1 MHLYVLDNTLTVVAV
16 IDSFK
21 SLIWTTRYF
30 ECGDF
35 ELFLPAD
42 PDLLHYL
49 QEDYFI
55 IRDDDSSVMVIED
68 CEIQTDAENG
78 DFFIVTGRSLESI
91 LFRRVFLRQFN
102 LTSTGSLA
110 FAVWALVQE
119 CQTVRNPAT
128 GQPDPTKTYRQI
140 PNLDID
146 MIFPGTETIEAQFTG
161 QTLFDAIQMLIQARS
176 TGIRM
181 VITATKKMQIQLY
194 KGTEVPVTF
203 SPEYDNMISSKYTFS
218 KRNFANTVV
227 CAGEGEGTDRQITT
241 VIRGT
246 FANRP
251 SGLKLREIWVDARD
265 ISSNNGSIDGYTYS
279 RMLSERANE
288 KMAEHSIE
296 ESFEAQIEPNTTYR
310 YKTDYNLG
318 DIVTVE
324 NGYGVTS
331 KPRIVEII
339 ESWDESGYSVVPTFD
354 TLAV

>member
-42 PDLLHYL
+42 PDLLQYL

-91 LFRRVFLRQFN
+91 LLRRVFCRQFN
-102 LTSTGSLA
+102 LTSSGSLA

-119 CQTVRNPAT
+119 CQIVRNPTT
-128 GQPDPTKTYRQI
+128 GEPTGATYRQI

-146 MIFPGTETIEAQFTG
+146 MNFPGTETITAQFTG
-161 QTLFDAIQMLIQARS
+161 QTLFEAIQLMIQQRS

-203 SPEYDNMISSKYTFS
+203 SPEYDNILSSKYTFS

-288 KMAEHSIE
+288 KMAEHCIE
-296 ESFEAQIEPNTTYR
+296 ESFEAQIEPNTTYK

-339 ESWDESGYSVVPTFD
+339 ESWDETGYTVVPTFD